1 MPARFLRYCFFGLAA
16 LALVLNPCYSQGNSQ
31 GQGKGH
37 QKHKKDRDDED
48 DQGGR
53 GGKTRVRI
61 VFGAHDRELISRYY
75 THRNSN
81 LPPGLAKR
89 GGNLPPGLE
98 KHLERDGTLPPGLQ
112 KRVQP
117 CPEELERQLPR
128 LPAGYRRV
136 VLGAHIMIVNRNTN
150 VIVDILKD
158 VAR

>member
-1 MPARFLRYCFFGLAA
+1 MPTRFLRYCFFGIAA
-16 LALVLNPCYSQGNSQ
+16 LSLVLSPCYSQGNSQ

-37 QKHKKDRDDED
+37 QKNKKDKED
-48 DQGGR
+48 ANQDGR
-53 GGKTRVRI
+53 GGKTPVRI

-75 THRNSN
+75 SNRNAN

-112 KRVQP
+112 KRVEP
-117 CPEELERQLPR
+117 CPEELERQLPP

-136 VLGAHIMIVNRNTN
+136 VLGVHIMIVNQKTN

>member
-16 LALVLNPCYSQGNSQ
+16 LGLVLSPCYSQGR
-31 GQGKGH
+31 GQEKGKGH
-37 QKHKKDRDDED
+37 EKHKKDRDED
-48 DQGGR
+48 NDQGGR

-61 VFGAHDRELISRYY
+61 VFGTHDRELISRYY
-75 THRNSN
+75 SRRNSD

-112 KRVQP
+112 KRLQP
-117 CPEELERQLPR
+117 CPVELERQLPR
-128 LPAGYRRV
+128 LPADYRRV
-136 VLGAHIMIVNRNTN
+136 VLGAHIMILNRNTN